1 MQDPDTIV
9 AKRILTS
16 INLGTEIFIDD
27 NEIAEWT
34 VSNSDIIIPNEDAT
48 L

>member
-9 AKRILTS
+9 AKRISTS
-16 INLGTEIFIDD
+16 INLGTEIFID